1 LSSPEITSLSQSRS
15 SQPVSRPRL
24 DRTIIHRLTPTPN
37 TARRLSTVPSVHK
50 GTNCKKSGWR
60 LPNISK
66 CVVILGDSNVSKITE
81 STERDIQLE
90 SYPGAKIRNLEQM
103 MIHPAETDG
112 THPEIVILSVGINDR
127 ANKPGVTT
135 IPNLRRMAVRAG
147 KCFPNSVIAI
157 PEINCS
163 DRSHYEYF
171 EKPTR
176 HQGHCGNT

>member
-1 LSSPEITSLSQSRS
+1 
-15 SQPVSRPRL
+15 
-24 DRTIIHRLTPTPN
+24 
-37 TARRLSTVPSVHK
+37 VHK
-50 GTNCKKSGWR
+50 STNCKKSGWR
-60 LPNISK
+60 LPKISK
-66 CVVILGDSNVSKITE
+66 RVVILGDSNVSKITE

-90 SYPGAKIRNLEQM
+90 SYPGVKIRNLEQM
-103 MIHPAETDG
+103 MIHPAEIDG

-163 DRSHYEYF
+163 DRLPMVEQDHIMSTSKSLLDIRGIVVIPKLEESSF
-171 EKPTR
+171 ETNVSDNIHWTPETANKMLT
-176 HQGHCGNT
+176 HWLDHLN